1 MLLQALRHRVAV
13 FASILTSGVVLWR
26 GRRVEHVAA
35 QPVLPLTLYEY
46 EACPYCRVV
55 REALTALQLD
65 VQIRP
70 CPRKGQRFR
79 PEALRLG
86 GKRQFPLLIDPNAHV
101 QLYESQAIVRYLFET
116 YGSGAVPARYK
127 PRLTQPLAN
136 VLVLLT
142 RLGSGGFARS
152 SSVPA
157 QPLQLWSFEANPH
170 ARLVRERLCELE
182 LPYTLHN
189 LGEQTGPA
197 APGGKRHAFTQAH
210 GRVQLPYLED
220 PNTGS
225 ALFDSRAI
233 LEYLQRTYAA

>member
-1 MLLQALRHRVAV
+1 MLFQALSHRLAV
-13 FASILTSGVVLWR
+13 LASILASSVELWR
-26 GRRVEHVAA
+26 GRRVEHVATLPA
-35 QPVLPLTLYEY
+35 LPLTLYEY

-79 PEALRLG
+79 PDALRLG
-86 GKRQFPLLIDPNAHV
+86 GKRQFPLLIDPNTHT
-101 QLYESQAIVRYLFET
+101 QLYESRVIVRYLFQT
-116 YGSGAVPARYK
+116 YGSGAMPARCQ
-127 PRLTQPLAN
+127 PRLTQPLSN

-142 RLGSGGFARS
+142 RLGRGGFARAS
-152 SSVPA
+152 SAPA
-157 QPLQLWSFEANPH
+157 QPLQLWSFEAHPH

-189 LGEQTGPA
+189 LGEEPGPA
-197 APGGKRHAFTQAH
+197 AAGGKRHAFTQAH

-225 ALFDSRAI
+225 ALFESRAI